1 LRRRPLAERRPTG
14 ATARLH
20 SVTLKKKA
28 TFGIPDDIGLR
39 LTAGALGAILTC
51 GSGELIASR
60 SVLSLGLAAKHNR
73 GFGV

>member
-28 TFGIPDDIGLR
+28 TFGIPD
-39 LTAGALGAILTC
+39 A
-51 GSGELIASR
+51 
-60 SVLSLGLAAKHNR
+60 VLGLLPRLQMNYDLA
-73 GFGV
+73 GVCDPGKGC

>member
-28 TFGIPDDIGLR
+28 TFGIPGVFVFPLP
-39 LTAGALGAILTC
+39 
-51 GSGELIASR
+51 
-60 SVLSLGLAAKHNR
+60 SV
-73 GFGV
+73 